1 MKSLFEELV
10 LNGIIKTY
18 PKVKLS
24 EFLGDISY
32 TGATLKAKKRS
43 KEPVPGG
50 GDVRRAIVEY
60 CILPMSKYYLQGYS
74 RLSVF
79 LDRFALLKKLVYFTC
94 FT

>member
-60 CILPMSKYYLQGYS
+60 CILPMSKYYLQSDS

-79 LDRFALLKKLVYFTC
+79 LDRFALLKKLVYFT
-94 FT
+94 